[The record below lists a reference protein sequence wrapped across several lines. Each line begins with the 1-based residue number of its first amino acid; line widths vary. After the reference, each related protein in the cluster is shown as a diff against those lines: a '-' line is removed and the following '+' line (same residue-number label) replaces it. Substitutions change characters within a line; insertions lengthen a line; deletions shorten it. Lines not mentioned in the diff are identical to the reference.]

1 MTKQITSS
9 DLFYMMA
16 GAAANIRE
24 RHAWLSELD
33 SIAGDGDHGASMLRA
48 VQCLEHVFSPDS
60 AMDLK
65 IGFSQAGWNVMGTD
79 GGASTSLLGAFFLG
93 MSDGPAAG
101 SFSIDGPGLASAFQ
115 AGLAALQKQTKAQP
129 GDKTMMD
136 ALVPAVASIRIAAD
150 AGFEIE
156 VVLQQAAQA
165 AQTGAETTRNLI
177 ARYGRARLLGERTRG
192 FQDPGAT
199 SIALIFEG
207 FVQGLMAPKGEVE
220 HG

>member
-1 MTKQITSS
+1 MTKRITSS
-9 DLFYMMA
+9 DLSRMMA
-16 GAAANIRE
+16 GAAARIRE

-48 VQCLEHVFSPDS
+48 VECLEKVFSPDS

-65 IGFSQAGWNVMGTD
+65 ISFYQAGWNVMSTD
-79 GGASTSLLGAFFLG
+79 GGASTSLIGAFFLG
-93 MSDGPAAG
+93 MSDGSAAG
-101 SFSIDGPGLASAFQ
+101 SLSLDRPGLASAFQ
-115 AGLAALQKQTKAQP
+115 AGLAAVQKQTKAQP

-136 ALVPAVASIRIAAD
+136 ALVPAVASMQAAAD
-150 AGFEIE
+150 AGLEIE
-156 VVLQQAAQA
+156 VALQRAAQA
-165 AQTGAETTRNLI
+165 AQTGAETTSNLT
-177 ARYGRARLLGERTRG
+177 ARYGRGRLLGERTRG

-207 FVQGLMAPKGEVE
+207 FVQGLAAPKGEVG